1 MKKIIRLTES
11 DLTNI
16 VKRVIKESAVKDSLI
31 DMIKDEGWESAVELV
46 GGRVNLK
53 KLVGIESPIDF
64 LNLFNDLDVID
75 SEENPNLTLFR
86 YEIGNNLMVHDD
98 EFDFVYINY
107 GKIWS
112 FLEKVFGL
120 NYSEI
125 QELTQEWLGE
135 VYDLKGVYTSWK
147 ARSMFLWLGEVY
159 DLKGVTTT
167 LRGGAVG
174 GSLSEAYKKN

>member
-1 MKKIIRLTES
+1 MKIIRLTES

-16 VKRVIKESAVKDSLI
+16 VKTVIKENSLRQDLI
-31 DMIKDEGWESAVELV
+31 QQIKEDGWKETSEFV

-120 NYSEI
+120 NYAEI
-125 QELTQEWLGE
+125 QEVTQEWLGE
-135 VYDLKGVYTSWK
+135 VYDLRGVYTDE
-147 ARSMFLWLGEVY
+147 RDDEDDEL
-159 DLKGVTTT
+159 
-167 LRGGAVG
+167 VG
-174 GSLSEAYKKN
+174 